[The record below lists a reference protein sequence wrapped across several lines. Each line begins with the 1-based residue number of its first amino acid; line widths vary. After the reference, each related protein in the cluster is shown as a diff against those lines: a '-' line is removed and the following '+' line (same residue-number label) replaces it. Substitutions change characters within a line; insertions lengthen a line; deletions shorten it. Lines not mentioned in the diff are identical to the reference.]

1 MTSDSGETGVAED
14 PMTTARRWIVR
25 LRSGDV
31 SQDDIAAA
39 NRWRA
44 ESDAHRRAF
53 AQANAQWQLL
63 RQAANNV
70 VVAEA
75 AVVRTPVRSPL
86 TRRAWI
92 GGALAASV
100 GGAIYLAARPPLE
113 LWPSLAELRADY
125 RTDVGERRQID
136 VTENVSVELNTRTSV
151 SAGADSDTG
160 GLTLVGGEIVVTTGR
175 PGAALQ
181 QPFVIA
187 AGSGRIRAT
196 RATFDLRRDGQ
207 DVAVVCLDGEVKI
220 ACGKDAADL
229 GRGQRVDYGPD
240 GLGDVNPSDGHAVD
254 AWRKG
259 LLVFE
264 NQPLSRVIS
273 EVNRYRRGRIV
284 LTGARIGQL
293 PLDATFRLDRIDD
306 IVPKLAHLFGLKVRT
321 LPGGVVLLS

>member
-1 MTSDSGETGVAED
+1 MTSDSRETGVTED
-14 PMTTARRWIVR
+14 PMITARGWVVR

-31 SQDDIAAA
+31 SQDDIAAV

-44 ESDAHRRAF
+44 ESVAHRRAF

-70 VVAEA
+70 IAEV

-125 RTDVGERRQID
+125 RTDVGEQRQID
-136 VTENVSVELNTRTSV
+136 VAENVSVELNTRTSV
-151 SAGADSDTG
+151 SAGVDSDTR

-175 PGAALQ
+175 PAALQ

-196 RATFDLRRDGQ
+196 RAMFDLRRDGD
-207 DVAVVCLDGEVKI
+207 DVAVVCLDGNVRI
-220 ACGKDAADL
+220 ACGKDAVDV

-240 GLGDVNPSDGHAVD
+240 GLGDVKPSDGHAVD

-264 NQPLSRVIS
+264 NQPLSQVIA
-273 EVNRYRRGRIV
+273 EINRYRRGRIV
-284 LTGARIGQL
+284 LTGARIDQL

-306 IVPKLAHLFGLKVRT
+306 IVPKLAHLFGLKVRA
-321 LPGGVVLLS
+321 LPGGVVFLS